1 MSNSLIFSITH
12 TRKNEP
18 KWVSAS
24 TNWLATTLD
33 SASGVK
39 HTSVFTLLAEGLLQE
54 FAMFLKVFL
63 EGIAILTVAIAIILT
78 LRKILRFWRRDRV
91 LQETI
96 RLELGVV
103 LALALEFLLAA
114 DIVGT
119 AISPSWDAVA
129 KLAAITGIRTFLNF
143 FLQREVRELRET
155 AHPLDGNCKL

>member
-1 MSNSLIFSITH
+1 MSVYAAWIAI
-12 TRKNEP
+12 
-18 KWVSAS
+18 V
-24 TNWLATTLD
+24 LD
-33 SASGVK
+33 SASGVE
-39 HTSVFTLLAEGLLQE
+39 HTSKFTLLAEGLLQE
-54 FAMFLKVFL
+54 FAIFLKVFL
-63 EGIAILTVAIAIILT
+63 EGIAILTVAIAPILT
-78 LRKILRFWRRDRV
+78 LRKIFYLWRRDRV

-155 AHPLDGNCKL
+155 AHSQDGKISKGLSK

>member
-1 MSNSLIFSITH
+1 MRMSVDTAWIAI
-12 TRKNEP
+12 
-18 KWVSAS
+18 VS
-24 TNWLATTLD
+24 D
-33 SASGVK
+33 SACGAE
-39 HTSVFTLLAEGLLQE
+39 HTSGLTLLTEGLLQE

-63 EGIAILTVAIAIILT
+63 EGIAILTVAIAVFLT
-78 LRKILRFWRRDRV
+78 FRKILRFWRRDRV

-155 AHPLDGNCKL
+155 AYPLDGKISEKLK

>member
-1 MSNSLIFSITH
+1 MLWIAI
-12 TRKNEP
+12 
-18 KWVSAS
+18 V
-24 TNWLATTLD
+24 LD
-33 SASGVK
+33 SASGVE
-39 HTSVFTLLAEGLLQE
+39 HTSKFTLLAEGLLQE

-63 EGIAILTVAIAIILT
+63 EGIAVLTVAMALILT
-78 LRKILRFWRRDRV
+78 LRKIFYLWRRDRV
-91 LQETI
+91 VQETI

-155 AHPLDGNCKL
+155 AHFLEGKVSKELK

>member
-1 MSNSLIFSITH
+1 MSVYWIAIALDAS
-12 TRKNEP
+12 
-18 KWVSAS
+18 SAE
-24 TNWLATTLD
+24 
-33 SASGVK
+33 
-39 HTSVFTLLAEGLLQE
+39 HTSGLTLLAERLLQE

-63 EGIAILTVAIAIILT
+63 EGIAILTVAISVILT

-143 FLQREVRELRET
+143 FLQREVRELRAT
-155 AHPLDGNCKL
+155 AHPLDGITQQ

>member
-1 MSNSLIFSITH
+1 MGMSIY
-12 TRKNEP
+12 
-18 KWVSAS
+18 
-24 TNWLATTLD
+24 ATWIAIVLD
-33 SASGVK
+33 SASGVE
-39 HTSVFTLLAEGLLQE
+39 HTSKFTLLAEGLLQE
-54 FAMFLKVFL
+54 FAIFLKVFL
-63 EGIAILTVAIAIILT
+63 EGIAILTVAIAPILT
-78 LRKILRFWRRDRV
+78 LRKIFYLWRRDRV

-143 FLQREVRELRET
+143 FLQREVREL
-155 AHPLDGNCKL
+155 

>member
-1 MSNSLIFSITH
+1 MGMSVYAAWMAI
-12 TRKNEP
+12 
-18 KWVSAS
+18 V
-24 TNWLATTLD
+24 LD
-33 SASGVK
+33 CASGVE
-39 HTSVFTLLAEGLLQE
+39 HTSKFTLLAEGLLQE
-54 FAMFLKVFL
+54 FAIFLKVFL
-63 EGIAILTVAIAIILT
+63 EGIAILTVAIALILT
-78 LRKILRFWRRDRV
+78 LRKIFHLWRRDRV

-155 AHPLDGNCKL
+155 AHSLDGKVSKELK

>member
-1 MSNSLIFSITH
+1 MSVDTVWIAI
-12 TRKNEP
+12 
-18 KWVSAS
+18 A
-24 TNWLATTLD
+24 LD
-33 SASGVK
+33 SASSAE
-39 HTSVFTLLAEGLLQE
+39 HTFEFTLLAERLLQE
-54 FAMFLKVFL
+54 FATFLKVFL
-63 EGIAILTVAIAIILT
+63 EGIAILTVAIALILT
-78 LRKILRFWRRDRV
+78 LQKIFRLWRRDRV

-155 AHPLDGNCKL
+155 AHPLDGKVSEKLK

>member
-1 MSNSLIFSITH
+1 MSVYRIAISLDASSAEH
-12 TRKNEP
+12 TFG
-18 KWVSAS
+18 
-24 TNWLATTLD
+24 L
-33 SASGVK
+33 
-39 HTSVFTLLAEGLLQE
+39 TLLAEGLLQE

-63 EGIAILTVAIAIILT
+63 EGVAILTVAIAVILT

-155 AHPLDGNCKL
+155 AHPLDSKVSETLK

>member
-1 MSNSLIFSITH
+1 MSVYAAWIAI
-12 TRKNEP
+12 
-18 KWVSAS
+18 V
-24 TNWLATTLD
+24 LD
-33 SASGVK
+33 SASGVE
-39 HTSVFTLLAEGLLQE
+39 HTSKFTLLAEGLLQE

-63 EGIAILTVAIAIILT
+63 EGIAILTVAIALILT
-78 LRKILRFWRRDRV
+78 LRKIFHLWRRDRV

-129 KLAAITGIRTFLNF
+129 KLAAITAIRTFLNF

-155 AHPLDGNCKL
+155 AHSLEGKVSKELK

>member
-1 MSNSLIFSITH
+1 MAIMLN
-12 TRKNEP
+12 
-18 KWVSAS
+18 
-24 TNWLATTLD
+24 
-33 SASGVK
+33 SASGIEY
-39 HTSVFTLLAEGLLQE
+39 TSQFTLLAEGLLQE
-54 FAMFLKVFL
+54 FAMFLKVSL
-63 EGIAILTVAIAIILT
+63 EGIAILTVAIAVILT
-78 LRKILRFWRRDRV
+78 LRKIFRLWRRDRI

-96 RLELGVV
+96 RLELGGV

-155 AHPLDGNCKL
+155 ALSPLATKPAKN